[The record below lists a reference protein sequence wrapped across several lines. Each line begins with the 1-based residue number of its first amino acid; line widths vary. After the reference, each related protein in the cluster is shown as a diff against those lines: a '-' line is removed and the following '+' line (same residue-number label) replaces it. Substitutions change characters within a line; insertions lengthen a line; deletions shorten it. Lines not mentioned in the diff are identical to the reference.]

1 MILFLLKSMPYYNS
15 IKQEYTNILT
25 INKDATGGPLSSIT
39 KRIRLNKLSPFE
51 SNTNLC
57 RRPDCVIAITK
68 LCGSNGCCNELMCI
82 DELPELFEFLLNNG
96 YTIDNSVTKVL
107 QKTGV
112 RMDGEIICMIKY

>member
-68 LCGSNGCCNELMCI
+68 LCGSSACCNELMCV

-107 QKTGV
+107 QKTTV
-112 RMDGEIICMIKY
+112 RMDGELICTIKY